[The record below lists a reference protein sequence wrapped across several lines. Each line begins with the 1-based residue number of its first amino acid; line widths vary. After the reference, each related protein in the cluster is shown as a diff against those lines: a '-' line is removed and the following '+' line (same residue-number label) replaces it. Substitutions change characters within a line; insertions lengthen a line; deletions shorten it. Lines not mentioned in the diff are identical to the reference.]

1 MWTKRYKNL
10 EVNAALVVAALV
22 VAALVVD
29 GPSLWLSR
37 PQTN

>member
-1 MWTKRYKNL
+1 MWTKGYKNL
-10 EVNAALVVAALV
+10 EVNAAII